1 MQALL
6 KLAKPV
12 CHLTIASF
20 LSLGLHVT
28 TAQAAV
34 VSTER
39 LVTAKQAQQDR
50 TRVQILLKRSD
61 IKKKLR
67 AQGVTP
73 DEVQARVNSMTDTEV
88 IALADRLERLPAGK
102 GVLEVALIA
111 FIVLLITDALGVT
124 DIFPFIKGKK
134 NRK

>member
-12 CHLTIASF
+12 CHLTVASF
-20 LSLGLHVT
+20 LSLGLHIVS
-28 TAQAAV
+28 AQAAV
-34 VSTER
+34 ISTER

-50 TRVQILLKRSD
+50 TRVQVLLKRSD

-67 AQGVTP
+67 AQGVNP

-88 IALADRLERLPAGK
+88 IALADQLERMPAGK
-102 GVLEVALIA
+102 GALGIA
-111 FIVLLITDALGVT
+111 ALVFIVLVITDALGVT

-134 NRK
+134 RK